1 MFHSHTPHISPSVR
15 PWCRARSYENL
26 THTNSTL
33 SRHLC
38 LWAFRTGPAT
48 VGEAQSTRFKAADG
62 FLFQAVDTTWSLR
75 GPNQASLYG
84 LPAGQFRQQMFPLR
98 YSRPSLQWTERRVL
112 LPLGMRSGDGDTDV
126 SAKSPI
132 NKQITFEK
140 TEGGS
145 NQHIKR

>member
-1 MFHSHTPHISPSVR
+1 MFHSHTPHISPSVLL
-15 PWCRARSYENL
+15 WCRATSYENL
-26 THTNSTL
+26 THKNSTL

-38 LWAFRTGPAT
+38 HWAFRTGPAT
-48 VGEAQSTRFKAADG
+48 AAKPQSTRFKTADG
-62 FLFQAVDTTWSLR
+62 FLFQAVDTTLSLR

-112 LPLGMRSGDGDTDV
+112 LPLGMRSGDGDADV
-126 SAKSPI
+126 SVKSQI

-140 TEGGS
+140 TKGES
-145 NQHIKR
+145 SQHIKR